1 MTKQTFR
8 PDDFRS
14 IQDME
19 ALKTMADPLRNQIME
34 VLTPHSMT
42 VNQVS
47 TKLGVESSKLYYH
60 FNLLEKH
67 GFIQVVETTQRGNL
81 IEKHYRV
88 TAYHFKLA
96 DDVFNFN
103 VDTPEGTENIITMLL
118 TSIDATREDIRRSIY
133 ARHQQIIQGAKP
145 KLRSVLKHREV
156 YNLPDEKAKEF
167 HQRLEALIEEFE
179 QEAEAVD
186 TDSEETLPW
195 ALSVVLYPSFY
206 FDSDTDTTEGQS

>member
-145 KLRSVLKHREV
+145 KLRSVLNHREV

-167 HQRLEALIEEFE
+167 HQRLEALIKEFE

-186 TDSEETLPW
+186 TESEETLPW

-206 FDSDTDTTEGQS
+206 FDSDTDATEGKS